1 MDIKK
6 VTGDLVRQK
15 RVAKEWT
22 QEKLSSE
29 AGINNRFLQKIEA
42 GHRMPSLLTLFK
54 IATAFGVAP
63 DKLVAPIWKEWQKE
77 PEIQPNS

>member
-6 VTGDLVRQK
+6 STGDLVRQK
-15 RVAKEWT
+15 RAGKGWT

-42 GHRMPSLLTLFK
+42 GHRMPSLVTLFK
-54 IATAFGVAP
+54 LSTAFGIAP
-63 DKLVAPIWKEWQKE
+63 DKLVTPIWREWQKE
-77 PEIQPNS
+77 PVESS